1 MEQRTCSNAVHLRDP
16 GLASRIFLHDIAQP
30 ASVRNKS
37 KTAALL
43 GSVLQ
48 RYGTIIE
55 VKRTM
60 RKILMAMLAL
70 FAGFAFTPLDE
81 TVAGMAEENFDAMQ
95 SMVMFEKTG
104 LGKLGLS
111 MHAFYL
117 ALGGYGKLLNEG
129 KLGNPRYLS
138 IVDFSQ
144 PSNNRRLYIIDMKDT
159 CLSFHTWV
167 SHGRNSGEKYATKFS
182 NVQNSLMSSLGFFVT
197 GNTYMGQHGLSL
209 RLKGQEPGIND
220 KAEQRGIVMHAA
232 DYVSQT
238 VAQRQGFIG
247 RSWGCPAVPTELNE
261 PIIETIKEG
270 SAFFIYHPGTQ
281 YQKYSRYARV
291 K

>member
-1 MEQRTCSNAVHLRDP
+1 LKRQ
-16 GLASRIFLHDIAQP
+16 RIFAHDIGQP
-30 ASVRNKS
+30 PALGNIWKEGAFYGMRNE
-37 KTAALL
+37 AH
-43 GSVLQ
+43 G
-48 RYGTIIE
+48 IIVE
-55 VKRTM
+55 ERNTM
-60 RKILMAMLAL
+60 RKILMVLLAL

-81 TVAGMAEENFDAMQ
+81 TVANMAEENLEAMQ

-117 ALGGYGKLLNEG
+117 ALGGYGKLLQEG
-129 KLGNPRYLS
+129 KLSNPRYLS

-167 SHGRNSGEKYATKFS
+167 SHGRNSGEKYATRFS

-232 DYVSQT
+232 DYVSET
-238 VAQRQGFIG
+238 VAQRQGFVG

-270 SAFFIYHPGTQ
+270 SAFFIYHPGSQ

>member
-1 MEQRTCSNAVHLRDP
+1 MRQSKWSVWICVSDFGSNEHRF
-16 GLASRIFLHDIAQP
+16 RYDIGQQP
-30 ASVRNKS
+30 AQGNIWKEEAFYGMRNE
-37 KTAALL
+37 AH
-43 GSVLQ
+43 GI
-48 RYGTIIE
+48 IIE
-55 VKRTM
+55 EKNTM
-60 RKILMAMLAL
+60 RKILMAMMAL

-81 TVAGMAEENFDAMQ
+81 TVAGLAEENLEAMQ

-104 LGKLGLS
+104 LSKLGLS

-117 ALGGYGKLLNEG
+117 ALGGYGKLLQEG
-129 KLGNPRYLS
+129 KLSNPRYLS

-167 SHGRNSGEKYATKFS
+167 SHGRNSGEKYATSFS

-232 DYVSQT
+232 DYVSET
-238 VAQRQGFIG
+238 VAQRQGFVG

-270 SAFFIYHPGTQ
+270 SAFFIYHPGSQ

>member
-1 MEQRTCSNAVHLRDP
+1 M
-16 GLASRIFLHDIAQP
+16 
-30 ASVRNKS
+30 
-37 KTAALL
+37 
-43 GSVLQ
+43 
-48 RYGTIIE
+48 
-55 VKRTM
+55 M
-60 RKILMAMLAL
+60 RKILIAMLAL
-70 FAGFAFTPLDE
+70 FAGFAFTSLDKSM
-81 TVAGMAEENFDAMQ
+81 ANMAEENLEAMH
-95 SMVMFEKTG
+95 SVVMFEKTG
-104 LGKLGLS
+104 IGKLGLS
-111 MHAFYL
+111 MHAFYI
-117 ALGGYGKLLNEG
+117 ALGGYGKLLQEG
-129 KLGNPRYLS
+129 KLGNTRYLS

-167 SHGRNSGEKYATKFS
+167 SHGRNSGEKFATRFS

-209 RLKGQEPGIND
+209 RLQGQEPGIND

-232 DYVSQT
+232 DYVSER
-238 VAQRQGFIG
+238 VAQEQGFIG

-270 SAFFIYHPGTQ
+270 SAFFIYHPGSQ
-281 YQKYSRYARV
+281 YQKYSRYARA